1 MSRIVD
7 NPRLRDAVYDYG
19 IPALLLMPAWAM
31 LWAYPR
37 VVGPGRPPVAVPVP
51 FGVAGAPG
59 GVATWLTYLFVA
71 LVFLPLVVRRKHP
84 ITALALTTVLSA
96 VYSLTPNPPVPTLL
110 APIVALY
117 VVGTLRSRRDV
128 WTAYVAVVAVTL
140 LTSVHPQGDVSW
152 IGDVVSTVTSFAV
165 AAALGDATR
174 SRRAY
179 IAAIEQRAIDAERT
193 REDEA
198 RRRVEEERLRIA
210 RELHDVTAHSL
221 SIIALQAGAA
231 EKAVKRDPDAAI
243 EALHTIRVTSKD
255 SLDELRAMLG
265 VLRSADEDAPLSPAG
280 RLERL
285 PELVRTV
292 EQAGVH
298 VTLDV
303 ADDLGDVPAYV
314 DVSAYRIVQEAITNV
329 VRHAQASTARVVVRR
344 ESDELTLEITD
355 DGLGASAGAVA
366 EGHGIAGMRERVAA
380 LSGTFSA
387 GPVEGGGFRVA
398 ARLPLTRGAQ
408 RRDG

>member
-1 MSRIVD
+1 MDRTAP
-7 NPRLRDAVYDYG
+7 NPRLREALIDYG
-19 IPALLLMPAWAM
+19 IPLLL
-31 LWAYPR
+31 L
-37 VVGPGRPPVAVPVP
+37 VPVLLILWVSP
-51 FGVAGAPG
+51 KLMASGEARIPLGPRGAVGVY
-59 GVATWLTYLFVA
+59 ATGMTYFFVTA
-71 LVFLPLVVRRKHP
+71 IFLPLVVRRKYP
-84 ITALALTTVLSA
+84 LPVLAATTVLSGLFA
-96 VYSLTPNPPVPTLL
+96 FLPNPPAPTQLAPLL
-110 APIVALY
+110 ALY
-117 VVGTLRSRRDV
+117 TVGTLRDRRTV
-128 WTAYVAVVAVTL
+128 WTCYALVTAFTMGMVVRPFT
-140 LTSVHPQGDVSW
+140 GISW
-152 IGDVVSTVTSFAV
+152 IADAVSIATSFGV

-179 IAAIEQRAIDAERT
+179 IAAVEQRAIDAERT

-231 EKAVKRDPDAAI
+231 EKAVRRDPDSAI
-243 EALHTIRVTSKD
+243 SALHTIRVTSKD
-255 SLDELRAMLG
+255 SLEELRAMLG

-285 PELVRTV
+285 PELVAGV

-298 VTLDV
+298 VTLEV
-303 ADDLGDVPAYV
+303 ADDLGDVPAYA

-329 VRHAQASTARVVVRR
+329 VRHAHASSARVVVRR
-344 ESDELTLEITD
+344 EGEELVLEIAD
-355 DGLGASAGAVA
+355 DGRGSTAEAA

-380 LSGTFSA
+380 LGGTFEA
-387 GPVEGGGFRVA
+387 GPVVGGGFRVA
-398 ARLPLTRGAQ
+398 ARLPLARGAQ